1 MATAQT
7 EARLKPGALT
17 RPNAGAQPPRNTR
30 RNEIVAIALLAL
42 SLLIALCLVSYNSFD
57 DSWNTSDTGEVRN
70 LIGAVGANLSAALF
84 QGFGFAAALLPLL
97 LAAAAWRRFRT
108 RRLHAP
114 LSRVVGLVALV
125 FSAAALL
132 SLFVPR
138 ESYGGSFEAGGVA
151 GVFIAEHLRGALNTV
166 GASVMLAAV
175 AATGLL
181 LATNFSF
188 ARAYDR
194 VVAALNNPSGVYRT
208 TRERVDAWRE
218 ARRERAAARVEAR
231 SLARAE
237 RERET
242 REALNALQTSAGVA
256 SSATPTITA
265 ATKTRGQQ
273 ASQQADAQVD
283 PAAAIQRS
291 AEAASDPEAAREAE
305 IRAKLARAEAE
316 LAAIA
321 ADPFA
326 APVEQSPLR
335 RRQSA
340 AATPDAATPA
350 ATTSPDSVTPPA
362 SAVRPAPPATQKRTA
377 AASPA
382 KETHAPA
389 DDDAEVEEMMR
400 EAEVVRT
407 EAAEET
413 PSERKRAA
421 AEERAAQRAAP
432 PSPAFDDYT
441 LPVNSFLNAPTPR
454 HEQADEELL
463 EIATRVA
470 EKCKE
475 FNVTGQIK
483 HICPGPVVTT
493 YEFKP
498 DPGVKYSRVT
508 GLVDDLCIALEAE
521 SVRIDRLPGKPHV
534 GIEVPNPQRETIM
547 LREVIESRQFRE
559 SPSKLTIALGKTIDG
574 MNYVADLARMPHL
587 LIAGATGTGKSVCL
601 NSLVVSILYKAHPD
615 EVKFIMIDP
624 KRLELGLYA
633 DIPHLA
639 TQIITEPKRAANAL
653 KWAVAQMEQRYK
665 QLAQWGVR
673 NIDGYNAEVERRNN
687 VLDFDDEGNPHKP
700 LAYIVIIID
709 ELADLMMT
717 CGSDVEEAI
726 TRLAQMAR
734 AVGIHLVLAT
744 QRPSVDVITGL
755 IKANFPSRIA
765 FRVSSKVDSRTIIDA
780 NGAEQL
786 LGRGDM
792 LFLPP
797 GTSRLVRV
805 HGAYLDEAEV
815 GRVVAHIKEQGK
827 PVYDETI
834 TQSEEEASGLD
845 DTGGERDELFEQA
858 LRICCEMKR
867 ASTSVLQ
874 RRLRIGYGRAA
885 AILDAME
892 REGFIG
898 QADGARPRPV
908 LGKAY
913 ETLSHWDDLGE
924 ETDDGF

>member
-7 EARLKPGALT
+7 EARAKNVGGGA
-17 RPNAGAQPPRNTR
+17 RPRNSR
-30 RNEIVAIALLAL
+30 RNEIIAVALFAVSA
-42 SLLIALCLVSYNSFD
+42 SLGLCLLSYSPND
-57 DSWNTSDTGEVRN
+57 PSWAARGAGGARN
-70 LIGAVGANLSAALF
+70 LIGAVGANLAAGLF
-84 QGFGFAAALLPLL
+84 QFFGLAAALLPVLI
-97 LAAAAWRRFRT
+97 AAAGWRRFRD
-108 RRLHAP
+108 RRIYAP
-114 LSRVVGLVALV
+114 LSRVVGLIALTL
-125 FSAAALL
+125 SAA
-132 SLFVPR
+132 SLFALFLTEPLFDR
-138 ESYGGSFEAGGVA
+138 SFNAGGLLGVIVA
-151 GVFIAEHLRGALNTV
+151 ENLRGALNTV
-166 GASVMLAAV
+166 GAGVVLGAAAAV
-175 AATGLL
+175 GLL

-188 ARAYDR
+188 TSAY
-194 VVAALNNPSGVYRT
+194 
-208 TRERVDAWRE
+208 
-218 ARRERAAARVEAR
+218 ERAAAAVTNPTGAFR
-231 SLARAE
+231 LALDRFGAWRAE
-237 RERET
+237 RRARAQAHAEMRREARAAREREA
-242 REALNALQTSAGVA
+242 EAEARPPAEPAGVA
-256 SSATPTITA
+256 EAEEPSGRARRPSSEYGAGVA
-265 ATKTRGQQ
+265 AIRRN
-273 ASQQADAQVD
+273 AAAAADA
-283 PAAAIQRS
+283 PARPS
-291 AEAASDPEAAREAE
+291 REDE
-305 IRAKLARAEAE
+305 IRDQLAQAEAE
-316 LAAIA
+316 LASLVARA
-321 ADPFA
+321 GGRPGD
-326 APVEQSPLR
+326 VL
-335 RRQSA
+335 
-340 AATPDAATPA
+340 
-350 ATTSPDSVTPPA
+350 PPA
-362 SAVRPAPPATQKRTA
+362 IEAPPVARRASQARPAAPPAEVPA
-377 AASPA
+377 APRRGAAPDVTEML
-382 KETHAPA
+382 ET
-389 DDDAEVEEMMR
+389 
-400 EAEVVRT
+400 AEVVRT
-407 EAAEET
+407 GPADEQADAPAEVQEG
-413 PSERKRAA
+413 AA
-421 AEERAAQRAAP
+421 APRRRADVRAETALLGYEMP
-432 PSPAFDDYT
+432 PLD
-441 LPVNSFLNAPTPR
+441 FLNPPASR
-454 HEQADEELL
+454 REQADEELL
-463 EIATRVA
+463 QIAQRVA

-534 GIEVPNPQRETIM
+534 GIEVPNPERETIF
-547 LREVIESRQFRE
+547 LREVLESRQFRE
-559 SPSKLTIALGKTIDG
+559 SGSKLSLALGKTIDG
-574 MNYVADLARMPHL
+574 INYVADLTRMPHL

-601 NSLVVSILYKAHPD
+601 NSLVVSLLYKARPD

-639 TQIITEPKRAANAL
+639 APIITEPKKAANAL

-665 QLAQWGVR
+665 QLATWGVR

-687 VLDFDDEGNPHKP
+687 VLDFDDDGNPWKTLP
-700 LAYIVIIID
+700 YIVIIID

-717 CGSDVEEAI
+717 CGGDVEEAI

-744 QRPSVDVITGL
+744 QRPSVDVITGI

-805 HGAYLDEAEV
+805 HGAYLDEQEV
-815 GRVVAHIKEQGK
+815 AKVVAHIKAQGGE
-827 PVYDETI
+827 PAYDETI
-834 TQSEEEASGLD
+834 TQSEEEAAGLD
-845 DTGGERDELFEQA
+845 DSGGERDELFEQA
-858 LRICCEMKR
+858 LRICVEMKR

-908 LGKAY
+908 LGRAF
-913 ETLSHWDDLGE
+913 ETVSHWDDLQNDSP
-924 ETDDGF
+924 DDGE